1 MSDAASDSGHSD
13 FEAGGAFRS
22 AFSKVFGT
30 APADSAS
37 SETLSLAWIES
48 PVGPLLAGA
57 TSDAVMLLEFSD
69 PNTLEAQLQA
79 VRRRFETSITSG
91 TNHWLE
97 QLDRQLAEYF
107 ARQRRDF
114 ELPLQYPGT
123 AFQQKVW
130 AMLLQIPYGQT
141 WSYRE
146 VAQRVGDANASRAV
160 GTANGM
166 NHIAIVIPCHRVVN
180 ANGELGGYGGGSWRK
195 RILLDLERGQA
206 TWNW

>member
-1 MSDAASDSGHSD
+1 LESASV
-13 FEAGGAFRS
+13 FRG

-30 APADSAS
+30 LSGDSAA
-37 SETLSLAWIES
+37 TDAVSLDWIET

-57 TSDAVMLLEFSD
+57 TSEAVVLLEFSEQKI
-69 PNTLEAQLQA
+69 LETQLQA
-79 VRRRFETSITSG
+79 LRRRFQASITPGS
-91 TNHWLE
+91 NHWVG
-97 QLDRQLAEYF
+97 QLRRQLAEYF

-146 VAQRVGDANASRAV
+146 LAQKVGDANASRAV
-160 GTANGM
+160 GAANGM

-180 ANGELGGYGGGSWRK
+180 ANGELGGYGGGLWRK
-195 RILLDLERGQA
+195 RILLDLERGQGQLDIG
-206 TWNW
+206 